1 VKQYKGY
8 IIDLD
13 GTMYRGNEVIDAAI
27 PFIQTLIEN
36 DLSYVFLT
44 NNSTMTLEQV
54 AHKLTC
60 MGIHATTQ
68 NICTTSMA
76 TATYIKSKKPHARC
90 YVIGE
95 EGLRDAIK
103 KEGLQL
109 VDDENCDFVVVGLDR
124 SITYEKLAIG
134 SLALNRGAEFVSTN
148 SDVAIPSERGLLPG
162 NGSLTSVL
170 TVATGKKPTFI
181 GKPEEIIVKEALK
194 LVGTNHKDTLVIGD
208 NYETD
213 IKAGLNAGIDTLM
226 VFTGVTPFE
235 TYETLATKPTH
246 YVKSLKEWIPYI

>member
-1 VKQYKGY
+1 MKQYKGY

-13 GTMYRGNEVIDAAI
+13 GTMYRGNQVIKDAI

-36 DLSYVFLT
+36 DFSYVFLT
-44 NNSTMTLEQV
+44 NNSTMTVEQV
-54 AHKLTC
+54 ADKLTN
-60 MGIHATTQ
+60 MGIHATPQ

-76 TATYIKSKKPHARC
+76 TATYIKRQNPHARC

-103 KEGLQL
+103 KAGLQL
-109 VDDENCDFVVVGLDR
+109 VDDENCDYVVIGLDR

-134 SLALNRGAEFVSTN
+134 SLALQRGATFVSTN
-148 SDVAIPSERGLLPG
+148 SDVAIPGERGLLPG

-170 TVATGKKPTFI
+170 AVATGKKPIFI
-181 GKPEEIIVKEALK
+181 GKPEEIIVNEALK
-194 LVGTNHKDTLVIGD
+194 LVGTKRADTLLVGD
-208 NYETD
+208 NYDTD
-213 IKAGLNAGIDTLM
+213 IKAGIHAGIDTLM

-235 TYETLATKPTH
+235 SYETLEEKPTH
-246 YVKSLKEWIPYI
+246 YVKSLKEWLPYI